1 MRNDSKT
8 AAAALSAGFLRWG
21 LLASA
26 LLLAAA
32 AFNTALAQDS
42 SSEGAESAGE
52 NTEAGEPASE
62 APAEEAPAEEAA
74 SGDDASGALPPVE
87 TLSADTV
94 VGRVGEKEIT
104 HAEVLQAA
112 QELGPQYVQNLSQ
125 VYPFLVQRLIDL
137 ELVTQAALAAELDDE
152 PAVQERLE
160 NARKAVLR
168 DYFLEQKI
176 EEVATE
182 EAVAARYETFLEEN
196 PAKQEIKARHILL
209 ENEEDA
215 KAVIEALDGGADF
228 AELAKERS
236 TGPSGANGGDLGFFT
251 ADMMVPDFSDA
262 AFALEPGS
270 YSAEPVQTQFG
281 WHVILVEET
290 REGAQP
296 PLEEVREQLVAE
308 LQTQA
313 VQEMLTELRAA
324 AGVENLRDPD
334 GAMTQN

>member
-1 MRNDSKT
+1 
-8 AAAALSAGFLRWG
+8 
-21 LLASA
+21 
-26 LLLAAA
+26 
-32 AFNTALAQDS
+32 
-42 SSEGAESAGE
+42 
-52 NTEAGEPASE
+52 
-62 APAEEAPAEEAA
+62 
-74 SGDDASGALPPVE
+74 
-87 TLSADTV
+87 
-94 VGRVGEKEIT
+94 
-104 HAEVLQAA
+104 
-112 QELGPQYVQNLSQ
+112 
-125 VYPFLVQRLIDL
+125 
-137 ELVTQAALAAELDDE
+137 
-152 PAVQERLE
+152 
-160 NARKAVLR
+160 
-168 DYFLEQKI
+168 
-176 EEVATE
+176 
-182 EAVAARYETFLEEN
+182 VAARYETFLEEN
-196 PAKQEIKARHILL
+196 PPKQEIKARHILL

-251 ADMMVPDFSDA
+251 ADMMVADFSDA

-296 PLEEVREQLVAE
+296 PLDEVREQLVAE